1 MLNSLLLNLKKH
13 HFFSEFFTYKAFIQL
28 RRYLVVGFSTVG
40 LETLVLWI
48 LKEYIGINLIVANTM
63 AYTISF
69 VFNFYLNR
77 TWSFNSKSDISFQLK
92 AYGILFVFNLFASNM
107 IIHLLTNVVGLYYM
121 LSKFISIAM
130 IVSWNFILYKK
141 VIYRDR

>member
-1 MLNSLLLNLKKH
+1 MLNSLLLSIKNH
-13 HFFSEFFTYKAFIQL
+13 QFFSEFFTYKAFIQL

-92 AYGILFVFNLFASNM
+92 AYGVLFVFNLFASNM
-107 IIHLLTNVVGLYYM
+107 IIHLLTNVVGFYYM

-141 VIYRDR
+141 VIYKDR

>member
-1 MLNSLLLNLKKH
+1 MNAFMLKLKKH
-13 HFFSEFFTYKAFIQL
+13 RFFSEFFTYKAFIQL

-48 LKEYIGINLIVANTM
+48 LKEYIGIQLIVANTL

-69 VFNFYLNR
+69 LFNFYLNR

-92 AYGILFVFNLFASNM
+92 AYGVLFVFNLFASNG
-107 IIHLLTNVVGLYYM
+107 IIFLLTNGVGFYYM
-121 LSKFISIAM
+121 LSKFVSIAM
-130 IVSWNFILYKK
+130 IVSWNFVLYKK
-141 VIYRDR
+141 VIYKDR